1 MSTLLEDYYAN
12 VNKQQTPQPQ
22 QKQSGGFN
30 LGGILQSLANPF
42 IQTGKT
48 LLGGGVE
55 ATRLGLSPFTNYDK
69 AAQGDALQTFL
80 VNLQTSKNPYLSE
93 GGAFTNVGGKPAL
106 TLEQANKDP
115 LGAILG
121 QTKASAGVA
130 SWAVPFGKG
139 ANFATK
145 ALLPGA
151 AVGGAQSFS
160 DQNSTPESVLQGALA
175 GGATAGVFRGAT
187 NALGKVPGLVGKGSN
202 KLSDQLVK
210 GQYNVLPKDAAKLKI
225 GQTTKELADYGF
237 RNIKDVAKV
246 APKVTGDTG
255 VITDLTRRAVGEA
268 QPVELGGLAKLA
280 KNLVADKP
288 VIEQNAGNKFVNLI
302 KRSISSVGGEN
313 VVGGNPTKVHDLIMT
328 LEGEAADLSAG
339 NASKA
344 DKALSSVYKGMANE
358 IRDRLYQGAG
368 ADKALV
374 SKVMTAADLNKL
386 AQVSPKLAEKAAN
399 VKTVGQLRS
408 LAAPFV
414 KGSQLAEKTTDRASN
429 KILSLRDILSTGG
442 GGLLG
447 GGIPG
452 AAAGLALSK
461 ASESPAVLSGL
472 SGALAGVGNVANKV
486 ASTKMNPL
494 LEQILGQGA
503 SRVGAGLS
511 QPQDQSVVPTSPEVS
526 GNQTPDSYNN
536 QSYDNQSGGIIPQI
550 GIDQGQSAN
559 PYPLENYV
567 SDIQRDPRNAALYK
581 EIFNQYQSQYEQAAP
596 KQKNLSGATAKDLAL
611 TTSGLRSVEQLAS
624 ILNSDKNILT
634 KRLFPAG
641 LLSREYDTIAFN
653 VADTV
658 LRLRTGAV
666 APEAEIRRYMEQVI
680 PRFGDDDKTV
690 QTKLKRIRTDLSE
703 TAGLLQSTT
712 GSADQSN
719 ALMQYLSGGQ

>member
-1 MSTLLEDYYAN
+1 MGQLLDAINAEQQ
-12 VNKQQTPQPQ
+12 KQQTPQ
-22 QKQSGGFN
+22 QKQGGFS
-30 LGGILQSLANPF
+30 LSGLLSSLANPF

-69 AAQGDALQTFL
+69 AAQGDALQKFL

-93 GGAFTNVGGKPAL
+93 GGAFTNVGGKPAF

-121 QTKASAGVA
+121 QGKASAGVA

-151 AVGGAQSFS
+151 AVGGLQSFS
-160 DQNSTPESVLQGALA
+160 DPNATPESVA
-175 GGATAGVFRGAT
+175 GGAFTGAAGAGILRGAT

-386 AQVSPKLAEKAAN
+386 AQVSPQLAEKAAN

-414 KGSQLAEKTTDRASN
+414 KGSQLAEKTTERASN

-442 GGLLG
+442 GGLVG

-452 AAAGLALSK
+452 AAAGLAVSK

-472 SGALAGVGNVANKV
+472 SGALAGLGNVANKV
-486 ASTKMNPL
+486 GGGKMNPL

-503 SRVGAGLS
+503 SRVGANLA
-511 QPQDQSVVPTSPEVS
+511 QPSVIPTSPEVS
-526 GNQTPDSYNN
+526 GNQQTDYQNN
-536 QSYDNQSGGIIPQI
+536 PTYDNQSGGIIPQ
-550 GIDQGQSAN
+550 GGNSLLDQGQSAN
-559 PYPLENYV
+559 PYPIENYIK
-567 SDIQRDPRNAALYK
+567 DIQRDPKNAALYK
-581 EIFNQYQSQYEQAAP
+581 EIFTQYQNQYQQAAP
-596 KQKNLSGATAKDLAL
+596 KQKNLSTTAASNIALAQAGMR
-611 TTSGLRSVEQLAS
+611 GLDQLQNMLAS
-624 ILNSDKNILT
+624 DNSVLIKQ
-634 KRLFPAG
+634 LFPG
-641 LLSREYDTIAFN
+641 QLLSRQYDS
-653 VADTV
+653 VAHQTADAI
-658 LRLRTGAV
+658 LRARTGAQ
-666 APEAEIRRYMEQVI
+666 ANETEIRQYMDQFL
-680 PRFGDDDKTV
+680 PRIGDDPATV
-690 QTKLKRIRTDLSE
+690 KNKLKDLKQAFTD
-703 TAGLLQSTT
+703 TINLQASTT
-712 GSADQSN
+712 GGND
-719 ALMQYLSGGQ
+719 ALMQYLGQ